1 MKSHYRFCSE
11 RKSFDKTTK
20 HERIFSPPQSISYGK
35 ALVCLYINI
44 CACLSQ
50 WWCPVIHNSFVR
62 RELPRHVYIKTI
74 KTQKGHGR
82 ERCNW
87 NGDYI
92 SSSWRCALEIFKWK
106 AYLDGYVFIVIS
118 NFLQFIILS
127 LWADVLTTLSECW
140 LSRGRQ
146 QRADNVRNEKIFGNS
161 FKSSVKAL

>member
-1 MKSHYRFCSE
+1 MRIHNSHPAAKLSGGSIFLRLFSEVFSGVWGEKYEKSL
-11 RKSFDKTTK
+11 SFLQREGKLRQDDKTWKDIFTPTK
-20 HERIFSPPQSISYGK
+20 ISYGK

-50 WWCPVIHNSFVR
+50 WWCPVIHNSFVP

-106 AYLDGYVFIVIS
+106 S
-118 NFLQFIILS
+118 LS
-127 LWADVLTTLSECW
+127 WW
-140 LSRGRQ
+140 LRLYRY
-146 QRADNVRNEKIFGNS
+146 R
-161 FKSSVKAL
+161 